1 MYQGLTLS
9 ELAAQIKANQ
19 VARADYIAPSE
30 KLGLAVAPRPDEH
43 PHPAGDVPPL
53 RMLIEGQ
60 GEFGIT
66 DLAHEQ
72 IAGKLGIPQ
81 RYYHRMR
88 NEAPHLL
95 AQNANTWLNRSTDS
109 RMVRTLDRNVRAFLS
124 DRYKPMDNDLVAEAV
139 LPPLLEIPDLKVI
152 SSQITERR
160 MYLEVVAPR
169 FTEEVVVGQPVQAG
183 LLISNSEVG
192 LGRLQLEML
201 LYFLVCKNGMVR
213 GQGISKFHLG
223 SRLGDESGGVSMFR
237 DDTIAVSNRAL
248 ALQMRDVVHQLLEE
262 DLFKQEVAVLRAAA
276 ENRIPAMA
284 VQHTIEN
291 VTQRYE
297 LSEGEGNGVLER
309 LIAGGD
315 LSQFGLSAA
324 ITNLANTVAETR
336 YDRAIDLQRLGGRVI
351 QVGEWSALVN

>member
-1 MYQGLTLS
+1 
-9 ELAAQIKANQ
+9 
-19 VARADYIAPSE
+19 
-30 KLGLAVAPRPDEH
+30 
-43 PHPAGDVPPL
+43 
-53 RMLIEGQ
+53 
-60 GEFGIT
+60 
-66 DLAHEQ
+66 
-72 IAGKLGIPQ
+72 
-81 RYYHRMR
+81 
-88 NEAPHLL
+88 
-95 AQNANTWLNRSTDS
+95 
-109 RMVRTLDRNVRAFLS
+109 
-124 DRYKPMDNDLVAEAV
+124 
-139 LPPLLEIPDLKVI
+139 
-152 SSQITERR
+152 
-160 MYLEVVAPR
+160 
-169 FTEEVVVGQPVQAG
+169 
-183 LLISNSEVG
+183 
-192 LGRLQLEML
+192 ML

-284 VQHTIEN
+284 VQHTVEN

-324 ITNLANTVAETR
+324 ITSLANTVAETR